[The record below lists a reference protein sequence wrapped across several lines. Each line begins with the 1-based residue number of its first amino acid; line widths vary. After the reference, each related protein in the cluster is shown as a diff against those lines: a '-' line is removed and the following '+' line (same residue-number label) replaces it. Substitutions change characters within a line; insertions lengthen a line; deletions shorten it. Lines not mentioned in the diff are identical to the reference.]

1 MRVSVIYLRLYN
13 LTKCC
18 FVQNYNFSNIYL
30 KQLYKDFVTYVTIS
44 IKYRSNNKVQIMK
57 TPLLST
63 NNKQLLTQ
71 LRQATLLSILFFSF
85 VSGAFAQRKS
95 SKDNYEPKEF
105 LDRIYVGAYLNSP
118 FIGGSTNGS
127 VFQVG
132 IQPFA
137 GYKWNEFFST
147 GLTIKYDYTYI
158 WFPGVSG
165 QRTSLNNFSSTTFTR
180 LTLAE
185 RFIIQLEGGF
195 FSFEERVSA
204 FETERRNFPVV
215 YAGIGYTQNTYELLL
230 TYELYGQLGFYQIPL
245 DYKIG
250 LVRHF

>member
-1 MRVSVIYLRLYN
+1 MRVCVIYLRLYN
-13 LTKCC
+13 LTECC
-18 FVQNYNFSNIYL
+18 IKQIYNFSNIYL
-30 KQLYKDFVTYVTIS
+30 KHLYKDFVTYVTIS

-57 TPLLST
+57 KLLLST
-63 NNKQLLTQ
+63 NNKLVLTQ
-71 LRQATLLSILFFSF
+71 LRQAILLSILFFSF
-85 VSGAFAQRKS
+85 ISVASAQRNDR
-95 SKDNYEPKEF
+95 DNYEPSEF

-118 FIGGSTNGS
+118 FIGGNTNGS

-137 GYKWNEFFST
+137 GYKWNEYLST
-147 GLTIKYDYTYI
+147 GLTLKYDYTYL